1 MNNITKIVT
10 LRLTDELHKA
20 LKLKVLEKDT
30 TIQQYLTDLITQD
43 LNIISEKDKK
53 IVKAA
58 LCDEN
63 NELCDYTMDMEKID
77 DANLT
82 KDEKIVLEALL
93 KISKMQNRRKK

>member
-53 IVKAA
+53 IVKAT